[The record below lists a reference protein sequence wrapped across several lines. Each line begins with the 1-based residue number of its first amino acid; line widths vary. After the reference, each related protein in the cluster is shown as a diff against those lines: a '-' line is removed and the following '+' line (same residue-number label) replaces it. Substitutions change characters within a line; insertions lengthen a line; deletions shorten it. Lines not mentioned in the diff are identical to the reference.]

1 MAAFIKNGILS
12 FIILLI
18 NLRFLLNSHLLY
30 LLSECVSLF
39 FMLPFYSVFN
49 YIFSPKLSC
58 HVAYDLYTESL
69 GKFAAKFV
77 NDIFREK

>member
-39 FMLPFYSVFN
+39 FMLRFIAYLITYSLQN
-49 YIFSPKLSC
+49 Y
-58 HVAYDLYTESL
+58 HVM
-69 GKFAAKFV
+69 
-77 NDIFREK
+77 